1 MFETPDPTAQAGKVR
16 EATPP
21 VVALRELRAVTQRF
35 QTALPRTAAWQLAT
49 TFLPLLALLAA
60 MHAGLAMGWW
70 WSLVLALPAAGLV
83 VRVFALQHDCGHG
96 SLFRTPRANDLFGRI
111 CSLFTF
117 TPYGHWRRQ
126 HAGHHAVW
134 NDLDRRDRGTDI
146 YSTCE
151 TVAEYRAMGRGRR
164 RIYRILRHP
173 LCMLLLFPPLVFLAL
188 YRLPYDA
195 PLGWGREHRSV
206 HLTNLSLAALYG
218 GLSMLL
224 GVWPVTAGV
233 VAVMVPA
240 SIAGVWLF
248 SVQHRF
254 EGVHWARHAAWDR
267 VAASLAG
274 SSYLRLPAVLRWLTA
289 SLGFHHVH
297 HLAPRIPNYL
307 LEACHDAHP
316 AFATARVVTL
326 REAFSAPDHLLW
338 DEEAG
343 RMVTFKQAEKALPD
357 DGLHGS
363 GGGPGLL
370 SRGAARAAASLAGRL
385 RRHLAPGDSRT
396 ALPDAP
402 AALRQTCAIDGSGA
416 T

>member
-1 MFETPDPTAQAGKVR
+1 MSQMTSTITQAGNAQK
-16 EATPP
+16 AMPP
-21 VVALRELRAVTQRF
+21 ASGMRELRAITQRF
-35 QTALPRTAAWQLAT
+35 QTAVPRTAAWQLAT

-60 MHAGLAMGWW
+60 MQAGLALGWW
-70 WSLVLALPAAGLV
+70 WVLALGLPAAGLT

-96 SLFRTPRANDLFGRI
+96 SLFRTQRANDLVGRL

-164 RIYRILRHP
+164 RAYRILRHP
-173 LCMLLLFPPLVFLAL
+173 LLMLLVFPPLVFLVL
-188 YRLPYDA
+188 YRVPYDA
-195 PLGWGREHRSV
+195 PAGWSREHRSV
-206 HLTNLSLAALYG
+206 HLTNLSLLAFYG
-218 GLSMLL
+218 GFSALL
-224 GVWPVTAGV
+224 GIWPVTAGV
-233 VAVMVPA
+233 LAVMVPA

-254 EGVHWARHAAWDR
+254 DGVHWARHSAWDR

-274 SSYLRLPAVLRWLTA
+274 SSYLQLPAVLRWLTA

-343 RMVTFKQAEKALPD
+343 RMVTFKEAEEALPNKGL
-357 DGLHGS
+357 DGV
-363 GGGPGLL
+363 
-370 SRGAARAAASLAGRL
+370 AAGQACSAEAQPRRPSTLAGSDGRPVL
-385 RRHLAPGDSRT
+385 GEART

-402 AALRQTCAIDGSGA
+402 TAPRQTRVADGSSA

>member
-1 MFETPDPTAQAGKVR
+1 MSQMTSPITQAGNAQKGTLP
-16 EATPP
+16 ASG
-21 VVALRELRAVTQRF
+21 LRELRAITQRF
-35 QTALPRTAAWQLAT
+35 QTAVPRTAAWQLAT

-60 MHAGLAMGWW
+60 MQAGLALGWW
-70 WSLVLALPAAGLV
+70 WVLALGLPAAGLT

-96 SLFRTPRANDLFGRI
+96 SLFRTQRANDLVGRL

-151 TVAEYRAMGRGRR
+151 TVAEYRAMGRRR
-164 RIYRILRHP
+164 RRGYRILRHP
-173 LCMLLLFPPLVFLAL
+173 LLMLLVFPPLVFLVL
-188 YRLPYDA
+188 YRVPYDA
-195 PLGWGREHRSV
+195 PVGWGREHRSV
-206 HLTNLSLAALYG
+206 HLTNLSLLAFYG
-218 GLSMLL
+218 GFSALL
-224 GVWPVTAGV
+224 GIWPVTASIL
-233 VAVMVPA
+233 AVMVPA

-254 EGVHWARHAAWDR
+254 DGVHWARHAAWDR

-274 SSYLRLPAVLRWLTA
+274 SSYLQLPAVLRWLTA

-343 RMVTFKQAEKALPD
+343 RMVTFKEAEE
-357 DGLHGS
+357 
-363 GGGPGLL
+363 
-370 SRGAARAAASLAGRL
+370 GAA
-385 RRHLAPGDSRT
+385 
-396 ALPDAP
+396 
-402 AALRQTCAIDGSGA
+402 Q
-416 T
+416 